1 MVYGGA
7 ANLIMRSMIM
17 HKYIIKR
24 LMMIIPLVI
33 IVSFAVFFIMDLVPG
48 DPAVTALGDEA
59 TEEQLELY
67 REEHGLNDPLLVQY
81 VRYISGL
88 FRKDLGKSAY
98 NNADVWDLYFQKLPY
113 TVQLAGAS
121 MLLSVILSVPLGM
134 WAAMKKSTW
143 IDAGASAFSFI
154 GLAMPNFWVGL
165 LLTILFSVNLKLLP
179 AYGAFDGFKS
189 LILPSITCGTGL
201 MGAITRTTRSAMLDV
216 INQDYLRTA
225 RSKGLMEKKVIIKH
239 ALKNALIPIVTMVG
253 TQLATLIGGS
263 VITERVFSWPGV
275 GSYLIDSILRSDYP
289 IVTGFVIMTSILV
302 SLVLLSV
309 DILYALIDPRI
320 KAQYTK

>member
-1 MVYGGA
+1 
-7 ANLIMRSMIM
+7 M

-24 LMMIIPLVI
+24 LLMIIPLVI
-33 IVSFAVFFIMDLVPG
+33 IVSFSVFFIMDLVPG

-59 TEEQLELY
+59 TQEQLELY
-67 REEHGLNDPLLVQY
+67 REAHGLNDSLLVQY
-81 VRYISGL
+81 ARYISGI

-98 NNADVWDLYFQKLPY
+98 NKADVWSLYFQKLPF
-113 TVQLAGAS
+113 TIKLAGAS
-121 MLLSVILSVPLGM
+121 MLLAVTLSVPLGM
-134 WAAMKKSTW
+134 WAAIKKNTW

-154 GLAMPNFWVGL
+154 GLSMPNFWIGL
-165 LLTILFSVNLKLLP
+165 LLTILFSVQLGWLP
-179 AYGAFDGFKS
+179 AYGASNGFKS
-189 LILPSITCGTGL
+189 LILPAITCGTGL
-201 MGAITRTTRSAMLDV
+201 MAAITRTTRSAMLDV

-225 RSKGLMEKKVIIKH
+225 RSKGLVEKSVIIEH

-253 TQLATLIGGS
+253 TQMATLIGGS

-289 IVTGFVIMTSILV
+289 VVTGFIIMTSILV
-302 SLVLLSV
+302 SLVLLTV
-309 DILYALIDPRI
+309 DILYAFIDPRI